1 MINTEFLKLKYV
13 LYLINLIFYI
23 LCKLKFI
30 PKSILK
36 LSIANIG
43 QFINLQTFLDYFLQL
58 VFFIIVWLYV
68 VF

>member
-13 LYLINLIFYI
+13 LYLINLNFYI

-43 QFINLQTFLDYFLQL
+43 QFINLQIFLDYFLQL
-58 VFFIIVWLYV
+58 VHVNFI
-68 VF
+68 